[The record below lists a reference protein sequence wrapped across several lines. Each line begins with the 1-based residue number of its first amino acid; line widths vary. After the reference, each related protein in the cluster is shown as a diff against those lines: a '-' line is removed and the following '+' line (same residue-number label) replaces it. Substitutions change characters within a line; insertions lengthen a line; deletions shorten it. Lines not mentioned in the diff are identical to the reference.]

1 MATTLA
7 KAVSGSQI
15 PLNLKFL
22 PEQRFATFVDANEAI
37 PSLSVIEHA
46 VGASD
51 VVPHLLQGATESG
64 KTHLLLAACYSAR
77 ESGRTVAYIPLKQ
90 MRDRMGEIGAGASL
104 LAIDD
109 LDAVAG
115 DLDSQVAMFHLLNTA
130 KASGQTVVIST
141 VLSPN
146 DLDLQLPDLRSR
158 LNACVRVPLTLLG
171 DDGRKKALQLRALS
185 RGLEFD
191 DAAIDWLLLRADR
204 SIANLMSLFRQLD
217 HASSV
222 RKKKLTLPFVR
233 EILSEQL

>member
-1 MATTLA
+1 MA
-7 KAVSGSQI
+7 KAVFGSQI

-22 PEQRFATFVDANEAI
+22 PEQRFATFVDGDEAI
-37 PSLSVIEHA
+37 PSVSVVEHA
-46 VGASD
+46 VAASD
-51 VVPHLLQGATESG
+51 ATPHLLQGASESG
-64 KTHLLLAACYSAR
+64 KTHLLLAACYAAR
-77 ESGRTVAYIPLKQ
+77 ESGRTVAFVPLKQ
-90 MRDRMGEIGAGASL
+90 MRDRIGEVGAGASL
-104 LAIDD
+104 IAIDD
-109 LDAVAG
+109 LDAIAG
-115 DLDSQVAMFHLLNTA
+115 DLDAQVALFHLLNAA
-130 KASGQTVVIST
+130 KAADQSVLIST
-141 VLSPN
+141 VSSPN

-158 LNACVRVPLTLLG
+158 LNACVRVPLTLLA
-171 DDGRKKALQLRALS
+171 DEGRKKALQLRALS